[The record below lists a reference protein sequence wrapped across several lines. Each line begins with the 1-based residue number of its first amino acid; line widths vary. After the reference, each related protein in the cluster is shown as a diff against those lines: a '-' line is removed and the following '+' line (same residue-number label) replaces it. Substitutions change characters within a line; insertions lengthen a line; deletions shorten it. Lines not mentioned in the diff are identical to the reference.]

1 MKTVMIMITSLFI
14 LAACK
19 KDSNPI
25 QQQNDPVLSINQTI
39 DSVSFTLAVPTS
51 TFGVSDTLKASYTLV
66 NLSHLTRTYS
76 FGYAEQIQWSL
87 RRDTN
92 HIIMFQPKVLSP
104 MVTQFVLNPGE
115 AKSYAIQQAI
125 RDDAGAAVIP
135 GVYSLYATLRS
146 VNSAQL
152 TLSVTLR

>member
-1 MKTVMIMITSLFI
+1 MKTAMIMITSLFI

-25 QQQNDPVLSINQTI
+25 QQKNDPFLSINQTI
-39 DSVSFTLAVPTS
+39 DSVSFTLTAPTS
-51 TFGVSDTLKASYTLV
+51 TLGVSDTLKASCTLV

-92 HIIMFQPKVLSP
+92 HVIMFQPKVLTS
-104 MVTQFVLNPGE
+104 MVKQFVLNQGE
-115 AKSYAIQQAI
+115 AKSNAIQQAI
-125 RDDAGAAVIP
+125 RYDAGASVVP
-135 GVYSLYATLRS
+135 GIYCLYTNLRS

-152 TLSVTLR
+152 TLSFTL